1 MRMYKLIDADDLAL
15 VAPEGYKLA
24 VMQIPFAPKFAITW
38 WVDPS
43 GKIGKSERK
52 A

>member
-1 MRMYKLIDADDLAL
+1 MSLYELIDADDLVL
-15 VAPEGYKLA
+15 VAPDGYKLA

-38 WVDPS
+38 WVDAN
-43 GKIGKSERK
+43 GKMGKSERK